1 MQYAMVALY
10 VCRYTML
17 KHIHEAGNR
26 ENKERFDM
34 LEYVSPRIQRTDGLN
49 NLRYA
54 VCRIVSYAIGT

>member
-34 LEYVSPRIQRTDGLN
+34 LEYVSPRIQKTDGLN

-54 VCRIVSYAIGT
+54 VD